1 MTVNSRIIKTF
12 LQWSPDATDVPLM
25 NGLRVQILPSMED
38 LPKARKHQFAAFIML
53 EQLLVV
59 WDDEAMNIIPRA
71 KAIESELME
80 LVWKTGE
87 PDDEE
92 GEEAAKKGPA
102 VVETE
107 INEETGEYTSKRPVN
122 IQNAVLVSFTLT
134 LVTVMLG
141 AGGRQI
147 AVEVAVDH
155 GWLRLLF
162 LLLIPV
168 QVFFTL
174 VSFHSTRL
182 PSPSFINWDAVLCS
196 SHCRLYS
203 TVHWPHQ
210 ADARK
215 LTILLCFTSAPH

>member
-25 NGLRVQILPSMED
+25 NGLRVQILPNIED
-38 LPKARKHQFAAFIML
+38 LPKARKHQFAAFIMM

-87 PDDEE
+87 PEDEE
-92 GEEAAKKGPA
+92 PEEGAKKGPG

-147 AVEVAVDH
+147 AVEIATDG
-155 GWLRLLF
+155 GWLRLCF
-162 LLLIPV
+162 LILIPV
-168 QVFFTL
+168 QIFFTL
-174 VSFHSTRL
+174 VGFHSREVLVSCTDR
-182 PSPSFINWDAVLCS
+182 DAVLCS

-203 TVHWPHQ
+203 TVHWTHQ
-210 ADARK
+210 TDA
-215 LTILLCFTSAPH
+215 